1 MSDTRFTDETL
12 TPAGAVAWAFLSDQV
27 MGGQSQGGVD
37 FDGEAIRLR
46 GRVSTENR
54 GGFLQV
60 RTRLAA
66 PLPETATGLIVRVR
80 GTPERYFLHI
90 RTDGTTRPWQF
101 YQAAFDATT
110 AWRDLRVPFS
120 AFAAKGGAPEGP
132 PAPETVRSIA
142 LAAYG
147 RDHEAD
153 VSLAAIG
160 LY

>member
-1 MSDTRFTDETL
+1 MTDARLTDETL
-12 TPAGAVAWAFLSDQV
+12 TPVSALAWTFLSDQV
-27 MGGQSQGGVD
+27 MGGRSQGGVD
-37 FDGEAIRLR
+37 FDGDAIRLR

-66 PLPETATGLIVRVR
+66 PLPETAAGLIARVR
-80 GTPERYFLHI
+80 GTPQRYFLHI
-90 RTDGTTRPWQF
+90 RTDDTTRPWQF
-101 YQAAFDATT
+101 YQAAFDATPE
-110 AWRDLRVPFS
+110 WRDLRVPFS
-120 AFAAKGGAPEGP
+120 DFAAKGGAPEGP
-132 PAPETVRSIA
+132 PAPGSVRSIA

-153 VSLAAIG
+153 VSLAGIG